1 MDHGKEIESQNKN
14 IVEKWYELNKILLRV
29 FLIWLC
35 STLAGCM
42 IIPWNY
48 YYYRTNEFI
57 KGRGIVVENK
67 FILSLSDGSKAFFP
81 YRNRQDLYFTI
92 YDDSD
97 VSDIYIEKIEIRTIN
112 GEKIYE
118 KFIEEK
124 LSDLQKKGE
133 TDIFNGKDL
142 GARQNREI
150 LLKLVYYIKNER
162 KIEIV
167 KPERVKDENS
177 FIIYNSLIG
186 FQNIEK
192 IYLM

>member
-1 MDHGKEIESQNKN
+1 MGHGKEMESQNKDT
-14 IVEKWYELNKILLRV
+14 VENWYEFNKILLRV

-35 STLAGCM
+35 FTLAGCM

-67 FILSLSDGSKAFFP
+67 FILNLTNGSKSIFP
-81 YRNRQDLYFTI
+81 YRNRQNLYFSI
-92 YDDSD
+92 YDSD

-118 KFIEEK
+118 KFIGEK

-142 GARQNREI
+142 GARQNGEI

-186 FQNIEK
+186 FKNVEK
-192 IYLM
+192 FI